1 MSEFQQYEFLALD
14 RPLTS
19 EEQTEIRKLSSRVEL
34 SATQAHFIYH
44 YGNFRGDELKVL
56 ESYFDVLVYIA
67 NWGTRRVAMRFPR
80 AAIDLDPL
88 KQYASLEEITLTTTS
103 EYVILDINYNDE
115 DGGGMWLDETDRISA
130 LAPVRQDILRGD
142 LRALYLAWLKCAP
155 NLAYWS
161 DEYADEEGDEA
172 EGTAVERLIEPQV
185 PPGLKQLSAPL
196 SAFAEFFEIDQDL
209 ISAAAEASPS
219 LETTAEPIEE
229 WLALLPLAERD
240 AFLVRVARGDP
251 HAGMELMRRLREVGL
266 PQGGRPAAEE
276 TARRSLAT
284 LQALAKQHTQ
294 RREQRQREAAE
305 RARIERLNALAE
317 REPEAWRQVF
327 ALIERKQGTPYD
339 EAVALLVELRE
350 LAVLRNQ
357 TARFAQQFDELV
369 AKYQSRPSLL
379 DRIRKVGLLP
389 KR

>member
-19 EEQTEIRKLSSRVEL
+19 EEQAEIRKLSSRVKM
-34 SATQAHFIYH
+34 SATQAHFLYH
-44 YGNFRGDELKVL
+44 YGSFRGEELELL
-56 ESYFDVLVYIA
+56 EAYYDVFVYIA

-80 AAIDLDPL
+80 SAIDLESL
-88 KQYASLEEITLTTTS
+88 RQYASLEEITLTTTS
-103 EYVILDINYNDE
+103 EYAILDINYNDE
-115 DGGGMWLDETDRISA
+115 DGGGMWLEETDRISA

-161 DEYADEEGDEA
+161 DENADEAGDEA
-172 EGTAVERLIEPQV
+172 EGSAAERLIEPAV

-196 SAFAEFFEIDQDL
+196 RAFAEFFEIDQDL
-209 ISAAAEASPS
+209 IAAAAEASPS
-219 LETTAEPIEE
+219 LETTAEPVEE
-229 WLALLPLAERD
+229 WLPLLPLAERD
-240 AFLVRVARGDP
+240 AFLIRVARGDP
-251 HAGMELMRRLREVGL
+251 HAGMELMRRLRVVGL
-266 PQGGRPAAEE
+266 RQGGQPAPEQ

-284 LQALAKQHTQ
+284 LQALATQHEQ

-305 RARIERLNALAE
+305 RARIKRLNALAE
-317 REPEAWRQVF
+317 REPEAWQQVV

-350 LAVLRNQ
+350 LAVHRNQ
-357 TARFAQQFDELV
+357 SARFAQQFNELM
-369 AKYQSRPSLL
+369 AKYQSRSSLL
-379 DRIRKVGLLP
+379 DRMREVGLLP